1 MPNQRA
7 VDDLL
12 HQCAAAKAAGA
23 DFPTVWNTV
32 LRGQCLI
39 AGRPVQAM
47 KDGKPVLKIPLTTN
61 RNLICGPN
69 GYSVE

>member
-1 MPNQRA
+1 MLNQRA
-7 VDDLL
+7 TDDLL
-12 HQCAAAKAAGA
+12 KLCTAARAAGA

-32 LRGQCLI
+32 LRGQDLI

-47 KDGKPVLKIPLTTN
+47 KDGHPVLKILLTTN
-61 RNLICGPN
+61 RHLVCGPN